1 MRLRAL
7 ALACP
12 APLLEPSAASPH
24 AVLTSAQQEAAATHA
39 EWERSVLRG
48 NAARDAQLRFT
59 QDHDLINKWPR
70 VEQPPPPPPAKTS
83 RTFGGGAPFHILSG
97 EPIPV
102 EQQSDAARA
111 LRPARPLA
119 DYRPSLV
126 RRRAVDITSN
136 EYLVDD
142 AGRKARDEAAERER
156 AVRRYWQTHNFDPLT
171 QTYYDPDKEAA
182 ARHVAEASKSVQG
195 LAQTL
200 RLPPAHRVST
210 GFAYDIVAH
219 VPRDV
224 EALNTV
230 DLMETRPWR
239 IRTRL
244 QTEDRLRSAGEERSA
259 LESTRALNVARLRRY
274 EENSDARG
282 YDVISGLGR
291 PASVLEGSLAGRVHS
306 VSAWDRIE
314 RDLAGSS
321 SLGGTT
327 RGGGDFGRGE

>member
-1 MRLRAL
+1 M
-7 ALACP
+7 
-12 APLLEPSAASPH
+12 
-24 AVLTSAQQEAAATHA
+24 
-39 EWERSVLRG
+39 RG

-59 QDHDLINKWPR
+59 QDHDIINKWPR
-70 VEQPPPPPPAKTS
+70 VEQPPPPPPPKMS
-83 RTFGGGAPFHILSG
+83 RTFGGGAPFHILNG
-97 EPIPV
+97 EAIPV

-111 LRPARPLA
+111 LRPTRPLA

-171 QTYYDPDKEAA
+171 QTYCDPDKEAA
-182 ARHVAEASKSVQG
+182 ARHMAEASKSVQG
-195 LAQTL
+195 LAQTA
-200 RLPPAHRVST
+200 RLPPTHRVST

-259 LESTRALNVARLRRY
+259 LESTRALNVVRTRRF
-274 EENSDARG
+274 EETFDARG

-291 PASVLEGSLAGRVHS
+291 PQTQLEGSLAGKVHELRP
-306 VSAWDRIE
+306 WDRIE
-314 RDLAGSS
+314 RDLLRSAPA
-321 SLGGTT
+321 SLNNT
-327 RGGGDFGRGE
+327 RFGATGGGAAAGTLTSAGGSYDA